1 MNRDLVPDG
10 SCFLREKV
18 SSAEHRVEGDGGKAG
33 GDIGGVKNPGVPAVL
48 FQGILF
54 SGASLRPVVL
64 KSDPQT
70 RAGLQTISTEIKDK
84 LL

>member
-18 SSAEHRVEGDGGKAG
+18 SSAEHRVGGGGKDGG
-33 GDIGGVKNPGVPAVL
+33 DTRGVKNPGVPTVL
-48 FQGILF
+48 FQDILF
-54 SGASLRPVVL
+54 TDASLRPVVL

-70 RAGLQTISTEIKDK
+70 RAGLQTISTEIKGK